1 MTSSVKFKVEHLTC
15 VMSICLYIC
24 GAKFKKHLIE
34 PLQSYHANKK
44 VGQNK
49 KNKLD
54 IILVWNKYR
63 WAGQLKFE
71 NKMEQNKRETAL
83 KFLINNIM

>member
-1 MTSSVKFKVEHLTC
+1 MSSFSENFTKWRLDDVISQGQGWKPYC
-15 VMSICLYIC
+15 VCPYAYTYVCQIS
-24 GAKFKKHLIE
+24 KHLIE

-54 IILVWNKYR
+54 I
-63 WAGQLKFE
+63 
-71 NKMEQNKRETAL
+71 
-83 KFLINNIM
+83 